1 MTGAS
6 ETTDGTSG
14 LVPVPVA
21 GQQNLYLRGDAT
33 WGNPTAAVEREILNL
48 RAGDVGSIRDIAAN
62 EVAKIVANADQDFDT
77 LKEIADWILDHDSVI
92 DVVDASARLEAVEE
106 AVFGQD
112 GTGETDGLIVDVSA
126 LNDAVFGDGVNAGL
140 VSNVNTLKVQM
151 SGVLGDVNT
160 LQTNVTNLTTQV
172 GEIDNRLR
180 WQDLVEDDE
189 NNNG

>member
-1 MTGAS
+1 MVGAT
-6 ETTDGTSG
+6 EQDDGVSG

-21 GQQNLYLRGDAT
+21 GQQGLYLRGDGT
-33 WGNPTAAVEREILNL
+33 WANPTAAVEREILNL

-77 LKEIADWILDHDSVI
+77 LKEIADWIMDHDSVI

-112 GTGETDGLIVDVSA
+112 GTGTTDGLIVDVSA
-126 LNDAVFGDGVNAGL
+126 LNEAVFGDGVNNAGL
-140 VSNVNTLKVQM
+140 VSNVSTLRTQM
-151 SGVLGDVNT
+151 SGVLGDVST

-172 GEIDNRLR
+172 GDIDNRLR
-180 WQDLVEDDE
+180 WQDLVEDED
-189 NNNG
+189 